1 MSPVAHHRGCASIR
15 VCVDKLDVDTGKLV
29 VTVPATKC
37 EITWQVV
44 YRISVL
50 ECTYE
55 GILFYVC
62 MHRMGTGELFDWLQS
77 TSCWSPLGLYQLYEG
92 VYV

>member
-1 MSPVAHHRGCASIR
+1 MVTMSPVAHHRGCASIR
-15 VCVDKLDVDTGKLV
+15 ICVDKLDVDTRKLV

-55 GILFYVC
+55 GSYIDFMYASY
-62 MHRMGTGELFDWLQS
+62 GYWGAF
-77 TSCWSPLGLYQLYEG
+77 
-92 VYV
+92 